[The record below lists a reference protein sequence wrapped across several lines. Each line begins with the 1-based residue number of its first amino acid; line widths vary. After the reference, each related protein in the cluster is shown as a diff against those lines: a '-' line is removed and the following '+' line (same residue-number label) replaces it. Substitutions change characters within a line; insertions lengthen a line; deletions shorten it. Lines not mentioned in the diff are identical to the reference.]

1 MPGRL
6 GKEPKESS
14 GRRGRRSNGEGQGG
28 KARRKR
34 NDVAKVN
41 HLSVSSPFLHKKN
54 VFGWK
59 CLHLNR
65 LVLCLS
71 CIWCGKIKSI
81 LLAPLYHLYSWLYPC
96 RPWCWMQME
105 LACPPAQN
113 HISVST
119 VMLPSAALTTCAD
132 MCSYTQVRDFHC
144 LSALYFFLILPV
156 FSLKV

>member
-1 MPGRL
+1 MPGRP

-41 HLSVSSPFLHKKN
+41 HLSVSLISFLT
-54 VFGWK
+54 
-59 CLHLNR
+59 CLHLSR
-65 LVLCLS
+65 LVLCLRY
-71 CIWCGKIKSI
+71 IWCGKIKSI
-81 LLAPLYHLYSWLYPC
+81 LLSPLYHLYSWLYPC

-105 LACPPAQN
+105 LACPLAQN

-156 FSLKV
+156 FSF